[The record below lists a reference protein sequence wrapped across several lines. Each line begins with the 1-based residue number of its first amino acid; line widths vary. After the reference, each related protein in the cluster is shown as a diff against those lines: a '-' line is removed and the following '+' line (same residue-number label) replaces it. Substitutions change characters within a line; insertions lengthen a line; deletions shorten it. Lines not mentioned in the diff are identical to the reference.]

1 MTLEAVCSVYE
12 EGALLGIGLSSKQL
26 TNKVFGLF
34 CSDATLGRTLSKL
47 LLWMESAVELFSACL
62 LKTAWI
68 GSKQ

>member
-1 MTLEAVCSVYE
+1 MTLELFVQLYE
-12 EGALLGIGLSSKQL
+12 EGALLGTGLSYKQL
-26 TNKVFGLF
+26 TNEVFGLF

-47 LLWMESAVELFSACL
+47 LLWMESVVELFSACL